1 MKVKAN
7 HKVEKKVDAPPS
19 KMKRLWSALAQVA
32 EVIVGWLKILLDLF
46 APIEL

>member
-32 EVIVGWLKILLDLF
+32 GATKGWLQLLLELF